1 MQTNHWKITKQSSNQ
16 AIYQAAAE
24 LLQNGECVAFPT
36 ETVYGLGAD
45 ATNQAAIQKIYAA
58 KGRPSDNPLIV
69 HIARREQMDQ
79 FVASYPPKAIQ
90 LMEEFW
96 PGPLTVILPL
106 KKDSLAA
113 NVSAGLSTVGVRM
126 PEHPVSLELIKTAN
140 IPVAAPSANRSGKPS
155 PTTANHVIED
165 LDGKIAGII
174 DGGPTGVGLE
184 STVID
189 CSLEVPIILRPGGIT
204 KEQIERVIGPV
215 DSSSNSTTETEKPK
229 APGMKYTH
237 YAPKAPV
244 YLIEGSAE
252 FWQSEI
258 NKAEA
263 AHKKIGILA
272 TKELANKLTTSAII
286 QTTGSISALD
296 EVATSLYN
304 GLRAFD
310 HEDVELIFAE
320 VYPETELGAAIMNRL
335 EKAAGNRRISE

>member
-1 MQTNHWKITKQSSNQ
+1 MQTIHWNINKQQSNQ
-16 AIYQAAAE
+16 AIFQEAAK
-24 LLQNGECVAFPT
+24 LLQGGECVAFPT

-45 ATNQAAIQKIYAA
+45 ATNQAAVQKIYEA

-79 FVASYPPKAIQ
+79 FVASYPAKAIQ
-90 LMEEFW
+90 LMEKFW

-106 KKDSLAA
+106 KKDSLAT

-126 PEHPVSLELIKTAN
+126 PEHPVSLALIGTAN
-140 IPVAAPSANRSGKPS
+140 IPIAAPSANRSGKPS
-155 PTTANHVIED
+155 PTTASHVIED

-174 DGGPTGVGLE
+174 DGGATGVGLE

-189 CSLEVPIILRPGGIT
+189 CSLEIPIILRPGGVT
-204 KEQIERVIGPV
+204 KEQIEQIIGPV
-215 DSSSNSTTETEKPK
+215 DISTNNTKETEKPK

-244 YLIEGSAE
+244 YLIEGSTQ

-263 AHKKIGILA
+263 ANKKTRYFGDKRTDKS
-272 TKELANKLTTSAII
+272 TKHQRYHRN
-286 QTTGSISALD
+286 
-296 EVATSLYN
+296 N
-304 GLRAFD
+304 W
-310 HEDVELIFAE
+310 
-320 VYPETELGAAIMNRL
+320 
-335 EKAAGNRRISE
+335 

>member
-1 MQTNHWKITKQSSNQ
+1 MQTIHWKITKQQSNQ
-16 AIYQAAAE
+16 AIYQEAAE

-69 HIARREQMDQ
+69 HIARPDQMNS
-79 FVASYPPKAIQ
+79 FVSSYPPKAIQ
-90 LMEEFW
+90 LMEKFW

-126 PEHPVSLELIKTAN
+126 PEHPVSLALINAAN
-140 IPVAAPSANRSGKPS
+140 VPVAAPSANRSGKPS
-155 PTTANHVIED
+155 PTTADHVIED

-189 CSLEVPIILRPGGIT
+189 CSSEMPIILRPGGIT
-204 KEQIERVIGPV
+204 KEQIEQVIGPV
-215 DSSSNSTTETEKPK
+215 DISTNNTNETEKPK

-244 YLIEGSAE
+244 YLIEGSTP
-252 FWQSEI
+252 FWQKEI
-258 NKAEA
+258 NKVEA
-263 AHKKIGILA
+263 TNKKLGILA
-272 TKELANKLTTSAII
+272 TKELIEQLDTSAAVE
-286 QTTGSISALD
+286 TTGSIKAMD
-296 EVATSLYN
+296 EIATSLYK

-310 HEDVELIFAE
+310 HAEVDIIFAE

-335 EKAAGNRRISE
+335 EKAAGNRRITE

>member
-1 MQTNHWKITKQSSNQ
+1 MQTIHWKINEQQSNQ
-16 AIYQAAAE
+16 PIYQEAAE

-69 HIARREQMDQ
+69 HIARREHMDQ
-79 FVASYPPKAIQ
+79 FVASYPPKAVQ
-90 LMEEFW
+90 LMEKFW

-126 PEHPVSLELIKTAN
+126 PEHPVSLELIKVAN

-204 KEQIERVIGPV
+204 KEQIERVIGSV
-215 DSSSNSTTETEKPK
+215 DSSTNSATETEKPK

-244 YLIEGSAE
+244 YLIEGSTN

-263 AHKKIGILA
+263 AHKKLGILA
-272 TKELANKLTTSAII
+272 TKELTSELTTTAVI
-286 QTTGSISALD
+286 QTTGSIDALD
-296 EVATSLYN
+296 EIATSLYN

-310 HEDVELIFAE
+310 HADVDIIFAE

>member
-1 MQTNHWKITKQSSNQ
+1 MQTIHWKITKQQSNQ
-16 AIYQAAAE
+16 AIYQEAAE

-69 HIARREQMDQ
+69 HIARPDQMNS
-79 FVASYPPKAIQ
+79 FVSSYPPKAIQ
-90 LMEEFW
+90 LMEKFW

-126 PEHPVSLELIKTAN
+126 PEHPVSLALINAAN
-140 IPVAAPSANRSGKPS
+140 VPVAAPSANRSGKPS
-155 PTTANHVIED
+155 PTTADHVIED

-189 CSLEVPIILRPGGIT
+189 CSSEMPIILRPGGIT
-204 KEQIERVIGPV
+204 KEQIEQVIGPV
-215 DSSSNSTTETEKPK
+215 DISTNNTNETEKPK

-244 YLIEGSAE
+244 YLIEGSTP
-252 FWQSEI
+252 FWQKEI
-258 NKAEA
+258 NKVEA
-263 AHKKIGILA
+263 TNKKLGILA
-272 TKELANKLTTSAII
+272 TKELIDQLDTSAAVE
-286 QTTGSISALD
+286 TTGSIKAMD
-296 EVATSLYN
+296 EIATSLYK

-310 HEDVELIFAE
+310 HADVDIIFAE

-335 EKAAGNRRISE
+335 EKAAGNRRITE

>member
-1 MQTNHWKITKQSSNQ
+1 MQTIHWNINNQQSNQ
-16 AIYQAAAE
+16 VIFQEAAK
-24 LLQNGECVAFPT
+24 LLRSGECVAFPT

-45 ATNQAAIQKIYAA
+45 ATNQAAVQKIYEA

-69 HIARREQMDQ
+69 HIARREQMDP
-79 FVASYPPKAIQ
+79 FVASYPVKAIQ
-90 LMEEFW
+90 LMEKFW

-106 KKDSLAA
+106 KKDSLAT

-126 PEHPVSLELIKTAN
+126 PEHPVSLALIDAAN

-155 PTTANHVIED
+155 PTTASHVIED

-174 DGGPTGVGLE
+174 DGGATGVGLE

-189 CSLEVPIILRPGGIT
+189 CSLDIPVILRPGGVT
-204 KEQIERVIGPV
+204 KEQIEQIIGPV
-215 DSSSNSTTETEKPK
+215 DIATNNTKETEKPK

-244 YLIEGSAE
+244 YLIEGSIQ

-263 AHKKIGILA
+263 ANKKLGILA
-272 TKELANKLTTSAII
+272 TKELINQLNTS
-286 QTTGSISALD
+286 
-296 EVATSLYN
+296 
-304 GLRAFD
+304 
-310 HEDVELIFAE
+310 
-320 VYPETELGAAIMNRL
+320 
-335 EKAAGNRRISE
+335 

>member
-244 YLIEGSAE
+244 YLIEGSTE

>member
-1 MQTNHWKITKQSSNQ
+1 MQTKHWKITKQSSNQ

-244 YLIEGSAE
+244 YLIEGSTE

-258 NKAEA
+258 NKSEA

-272 TKELANKLTTSAII
+272 TKELANKLTTKAVI

>member
-1 MQTNHWKITKQSSNQ
+1 MQTKHWKITKQSSNQ

-244 YLIEGSAE
+244 YLIEGSTE

-272 TKELANKLTTSAII
+272 TKELANKLTTNAVI

>member
-1 MQTNHWKITKQSSNQ
+1 MQTIHWKINEQQSNQ
-16 AIYQAAAE
+16 PIYQEAAE

-79 FVASYPPKAIQ
+79 FVASYPPKAVQ
-90 LMEEFW
+90 LMEKFW

-106 KKDSLAA
+106 KEDSLAA

-126 PEHPVSLELIKTAN
+126 PEHPVSLELIKVAN

-204 KEQIERVIGPV
+204 KEQIERVIGSV
-215 DSSSNSTTETEKPK
+215 DSSTNSANETEKPK

-244 YLIEGSAE
+244 YLIDGSTN

-263 AHKKIGILA
+263 AHKKLGILA
-272 TKELANKLTTSAII
+272 TKELTSELTTTAVI
-286 QTTGSISALD
+286 QTTGSIDALD
-296 EVATSLYN
+296 EIATSLYN

-310 HEDVELIFAE
+310 HADVDIIFAE

>member
-1 MQTNHWKITKQSSNQ
+1 MQTIHWKITKQQSNQ
-16 AIYQAAAE
+16 AIYQEAAE

-69 HIARREQMDQ
+69 HIARPDQMNS
-79 FVASYPPKAIQ
+79 FVSSYPPKAIQ
-90 LMEEFW
+90 LMEKFW

-126 PEHPVSLELIKTAN
+126 PEHPVSLALINAAN
-140 IPVAAPSANRSGKPS
+140 VPVAAPSANRSGKPS
-155 PTTANHVIED
+155 PTTADHVIED

-189 CSLEVPIILRPGGIT
+189 CSSEMPIILRPGGIT
-204 KEQIERVIGPV
+204 KEQIEQVIGPV
-215 DSSSNSTTETEKPK
+215 DISTNNTNETEKPK

-244 YLIEGSAE
+244 YLIEGSTP
-252 FWQSEI
+252 FWQKEI
-258 NKAEA
+258 NKVEA
-263 AHKKIGILA
+263 TNKKLGILA
-272 TKELANKLTTSAII
+272 TKELIDQLDTSAVVE
-286 QTTGSISALD
+286 TTGSIKAMD
-296 EVATSLYN
+296 EIATSLYK

-310 HEDVELIFAE
+310 HADVDIIFAE

-335 EKAAGNRRISE
+335 EKAAGNRRITE

>member
-1 MQTNHWKITKQSSNQ
+1 MQTIHWKINKQQSNNL
-16 AIYQAAAE
+16 IYQKAAE

-69 HIARREQMDQ
+69 HIAKREQMDQ
-79 FVASYPPKAIQ
+79 FIASYPPKALQ

-126 PEHPVSLELIKTAN
+126 PEHPVSLELIATAN
-140 IPVAAPSANRSGKPS
+140 IPIAAPSANRSGKPS
-155 PTTANHVIED
+155 PTTAEHVIED
-165 LDGKIAGII
+165 LDGEIAGII

-189 CSLEVPIILRPGGIT
+189 CSLDVPIILRPGGIT
-204 KEQIERVIGPV
+204 KEQIEQVIGAV
-215 DSSSNSTTETEKPK
+215 DLSTNSTTETEKPK

-244 YLIEGSAE
+244 YLVEGSSQ

-258 NKAEA
+258 NKVEIAG
-263 AHKKIGILA
+263 KKLGILA
-272 TKELANKLTTSAII
+272 TKELTSKLTTSAVI
-286 QTTGSISALD
+286 QSTGSIKAMD
-296 EVATSLYN
+296 EIATSLYK

-310 HEDVELIFAE
+310 HADVDIIFAE

-335 EKAAGNRRISE
+335 EKAAGSRRISE

>member
-1 MQTNHWKITKQSSNQ
+1 MQTIHWKINEQQSNKSV
-16 AIYQAAAE
+16 YQQAAE

-45 ATNQAAIQKIYAA
+45 ATNQAAIQKIYEA

-69 HIARREQMDQ
+69 HIASREQMDA
-79 FVASYPPKAIQ
+79 FVASYPQKAIK
-90 LMEEFW
+90 LMEKFW

-106 KKDSLAA
+106 KKDSLAS

-126 PEHPVSLELIKTAN
+126 PEHPVSLALIKEAG

-155 PTTANHVIED
+155 PTSASHVIED
-165 LDGKIAGII
+165 LDGKVAGII
-174 DGGPTGVGLE
+174 DGGATGVGLE

-189 CSLEVPIILRPGGIT
+189 CSTEIPVILRPGGIT
-204 KEQIERVIGPV
+204 KEQMEQVIGSV
-215 DSSSNSTTETEKPK
+215 ELANNDTKETEKPK

-244 YLIEGSAE
+244 YLIEGSKA
-252 FWQSEI
+252 FWQKEI
-258 NKAEA
+258 DKIEA
-263 AHKKIGILA
+263 AHKKLGILA
-272 TKELANKLTTSAII
+272 TKELLDGLTTNAAI
-286 QTTGSISALD
+286 QTTGSIQSMEEIANQ
-296 EVATSLYN
+296 LYK

-310 HEDVELIFAE
+310 HAEVDVIFAE
-320 VYPETELGAAIMNRL
+320 VYPETELGAAVMNRL

>member
-1 MQTNHWKITKQSSNQ
+1 MQTIHWKITKQQSNQ
-16 AIYQAAAE
+16 AIYQEAAE

-45 ATNQAAIQKIYAA
+45 ATNQAAIQKIYTA

-69 HIARREQMDQ
+69 HIARPDQMNS

-90 LMEEFW
+90 LMEKFW

-126 PEHPVSLELIKTAN
+126 PEHPVSLELISAAN
-140 IPVAAPSANRSGKPS
+140 VPVAAPSANRSGKPS
-155 PTTANHVIED
+155 PTTADHVIED

-174 DGGPTGVGLE
+174 DGGATGVGLE

-189 CSLEVPIILRPGGIT
+189 CSLEMPIILRPGGIT
-204 KEQIERVIGPV
+204 KEQIEQVIGPV
-215 DSSSNSTTETEKPK
+215 DISTNNTKETEKPK

-244 YLIEGSAE
+244 YLIEGSTP
-252 FWQSEI
+252 FWQKEI
-258 NKAEA
+258 NKVEA
-263 AHKKIGILA
+263 ANKKLGILA
-272 TKELANKLTTSAII
+272 TKELIDQLTTSAAVE
-286 QTTGSISALD
+286 TTGSIKALD
-296 EVATSLYN
+296 EIATSLYK

-310 HEDVELIFAE
+310 YADVDIIFAE

-335 EKAAGNRRISE
+335 EKAAGNRRITE

>member
-1 MQTNHWKITKQSSNQ
+1 MQTKHWKITKQSSNQ

-126 PEHPVSLELIKTAN
+126 PEHPVSLELIKAAN

-244 YLIEGSAE
+244 YLIEGSTE

-272 TKELANKLTTSAII
+272 TKELANKLTTNAVI

>member
-1 MQTNHWKITKQSSNQ
+1 MQTIHWNINKQQSNQ
-16 AIYQAAAE
+16 AIFQEAAK
-24 LLQNGECVAFPT
+24 LLQGGECVAFPT

-45 ATNQAAIQKIYAA
+45 ATNQAAVQKIYEA

-79 FVASYPPKAIQ
+79 FVASYPAKAIQ
-90 LMEEFW
+90 LMEKFW

-106 KKDSLAA
+106 KKDSLAT

-126 PEHPVSLELIKTAN
+126 PEHPVSLALIGTAN
-140 IPVAAPSANRSGKPS
+140 IPIAAPSANRSGKPS
-155 PTTANHVIED
+155 PTTASHVIED

-174 DGGPTGVGLE
+174 DGGATGVGLE

-189 CSLEVPIILRPGGIT
+189 CSLEIPIILRPGGVT
-204 KEQIERVIGPV
+204 KEQIEQIIGPV
-215 DSSSNSTTETEKPK
+215 DISTNNTKETEKPK

-244 YLIEGSAE
+244 YLIEGSTQ

-263 AHKKIGILA
+263 ANKKLGILA
-272 TKELANKLTTSAII
+272 TKELINQLNTSGTIE
-286 QTTGSISALD
+286 TTGSIKALD
-296 EVATSLYN
+296 EIATSLYKA
-304 GLRAFD
+304 LRAFD
-310 HEDVELIFAE
+310 HADVDMIFAE
-320 VYPETELGAAIMNRL
+320 VYPEMELGAAIMNRL
-335 EKAAGNRRISE
+335 EKAAGDRRITE

>member
-1 MQTNHWKITKQSSNQ
+1 MQTIHWKITKQQSTQ
-16 AIYQAAAE
+16 AIYQEAAE

-69 HIARREQMDQ
+69 HIARLDQMNS
-79 FVASYPPKAIQ
+79 FVASYPPKATQ
-90 LMEEFW
+90 LMEKFW

-113 NVSAGLSTVGVRM
+113 NVSGGLSTVGVRM
-126 PEHPVSLELIKTAN
+126 PEHPVSLALINAAN
-140 IPVAAPSANRSGKPS
+140 VPVAAPSANRSGKPS
-155 PTTANHVIED
+155 PTTADHVIED

-189 CSLEVPIILRPGGIT
+189 CSLEMPIILRPGGIT
-204 KEQIERVIGPV
+204 KEQIEQVIGPV
-215 DSSSNSTTETEKPK
+215 DISTNNTNETEKPK

-244 YLIEGSAE
+244 YLIEGSTP
-252 FWQSEI
+252 FWQKEI
-258 NKAEA
+258 NKVEA
-263 AHKKIGILA
+263 TNKKLGILA
-272 TKELANKLTTSAII
+272 TKELIDQLDTSAAVE
-286 QTTGSISALD
+286 TTGSIKAMD
-296 EVATSLYN
+296 EIATSLYK

-310 HEDVELIFAE
+310 HADVDIIFAE

-335 EKAAGNRRISE
+335 EKAAGNRRITE

>member
-1 MQTNHWKITKQSSNQ
+1 MQTIHWKITKQQSNQ
-16 AIYQAAAE
+16 AIYQEAAE

-45 ATNQAAIQKIYAA
+45 ATNQAAIQKIYTA

-69 HIARREQMDQ
+69 HIARPDQMNS

-90 LMEEFW
+90 LMEKFW

-126 PEHPVSLELIKTAN
+126 PEHPVSLALINAAN
-140 IPVAAPSANRSGKPS
+140 VPVAAPSANRSGKPS
-155 PTTANHVIED
+155 PTTADHVIED

-174 DGGPTGVGLE
+174 DGGATGVGLE

-189 CSLEVPIILRPGGIT
+189 CSLEMPIILRPGGIT
-204 KEQIERVIGPV
+204 KEQIEQVIGPV
-215 DSSSNSTTETEKPK
+215 DISTNNTKETEKPK

-244 YLIEGSAE
+244 YLIEGSTP
-252 FWQSEI
+252 FWQKEI
-258 NKAEA
+258 NKVEA
-263 AHKKIGILA
+263 ANKKLGILA
-272 TKELANKLTTSAII
+272 TKELIDQLTTSAAVE
-286 QTTGSISALD
+286 TTGSIKALD
-296 EVATSLYN
+296 EIAMSLYK

-310 HEDVELIFAE
+310 HADVDIIFAE

-335 EKAAGNRRISE
+335 EKAAGNRRITE

>member
-1 MQTNHWKITKQSSNQ
+1 MQTIHWNINKQQSNQ
-16 AIYQAAAE
+16 AIFQEAAK
-24 LLQNGECVAFPT
+24 LLQGGECVAFPT

-45 ATNQAAIQKIYAA
+45 ATNQAAVQKIYEA

-79 FVASYPPKAIQ
+79 FVASYPAKAIQ
-90 LMEEFW
+90 LMEKFW

-106 KKDSLAA
+106 KKDSLAT

-126 PEHPVSLELIKTAN
+126 PEHPVSLALIGTAN
-140 IPVAAPSANRSGKPS
+140 IPIAAPSANRSGKPS
-155 PTTANHVIED
+155 PTTASHVIED

-174 DGGPTGVGLE
+174 DGGATGVGLE

-189 CSLEVPIILRPGGIT
+189 CSLEIPIILRPGGVT
-204 KEQIERVIGPV
+204 KEQIEQIIGPV
-215 DSSSNSTTETEKPK
+215 DISTNNTKETEKPK

-244 YLIEGSAE
+244 YLIEGSTQ

-263 AHKKIGILA
+263 ANKKLGILA
-272 TKELANKLTTSAII
+272 TKELINQLNT
-286 QTTGSISALD
+286 
-296 EVATSLYN
+296 
-304 GLRAFD
+304 
-310 HEDVELIFAE
+310 
-320 VYPETELGAAIMNRL
+320 
-335 EKAAGNRRISE
+335 

>member
-1 MQTNHWKITKQSSNQ
+1 MQTKHWKITKQSSNQ

-215 DSSSNSTTETEKPK
+215 DSSSNSTTEAEKPK

-244 YLIEGSAE
+244 YLIEGSTE

-272 TKELANKLTTSAII
+272 TKELANKLTTNAVI

>member
-1 MQTNHWKITKQSSNQ
+1 MQTIHWNINNQQSNQ
-16 AIYQAAAE
+16 VIFQEAAK
-24 LLQNGECVAFPT
+24 LLRSGECVAFPT

-45 ATNQAAIQKIYAA
+45 ATNQAAVQKIYEA

-69 HIARREQMDQ
+69 HIARREQMDP
-79 FVASYPPKAIQ
+79 FVASYPVKAIQ
-90 LMEEFW
+90 LMEKFW

-106 KKDSLAA
+106 KKDSLAT

-126 PEHPVSLELIKTAN
+126 PEHPVSLALIDAAN

-155 PTTANHVIED
+155 PTTASHVIED

-174 DGGPTGVGLE
+174 DGGATGVGLE

-189 CSLEVPIILRPGGIT
+189 CSLDIPVILRPGGVT
-204 KEQIERVIGPV
+204 KEQIEQIIGPV
-215 DSSSNSTTETEKPK
+215 DIATNNTKETEKPK

-244 YLIEGSAE
+244 YLIEGSIQ

-263 AHKKIGILA
+263 ANKKTRYFGDKRTDKSTKHERYHRNNWQYKCIGRNCYKSL
-272 TKELANKLTTSAII
+272 
-286 QTTGSISALD
+286 QRFTGF
-296 EVATSLYN
+296 
-304 GLRAFD
+304 R
-310 HEDVELIFAE
+310 
-320 VYPETELGAAIMNRL
+320 PC
-335 EKAAGNRRISE
+335 

>member
-1 MQTNHWKITKQSSNQ
+1 MQTIHWKITKQQSNQ
-16 AIYQAAAE
+16 AIYQEAAE

-69 HIARREQMDQ
+69 HIARQDQMNS

-90 LMEEFW
+90 LMEKFW

-126 PEHPVSLELIKTAN
+126 PEHPVSLALINAAN
-140 IPVAAPSANRSGKPS
+140 VPVAAPSANRSGKPS
-155 PTTANHVIED
+155 PTTADHVIED

-174 DGGPTGVGLE
+174 DGGATGVGLE

-189 CSLEVPIILRPGGIT
+189 CSLEMPIILRPGGIT
-204 KEQIERVIGPV
+204 KEQIEQVIGPV
-215 DSSSNSTTETEKPK
+215 DISTNNTKEKEKPK

-244 YLIEGSAE
+244 YLIEGSTP
-252 FWQSEI
+252 FWQKEI
-258 NKAEA
+258 NKVEA
-263 AHKKIGILA
+263 ANKKLGILA
-272 TKELANKLTTSAII
+272 TKELIDQLTTSAAVE
-286 QTTGSISALD
+286 TTGSIKALD
-296 EVATSLYN
+296 EIATSLYK

-310 HEDVELIFAE
+310 HEDVDIIFAE
-320 VYPETELGAAIMNRL
+320 VYPETKLGAAIMNRL
-335 EKAAGNRRISE
+335 EKAAGNRRITE

>member
-126 PEHPVSLELIKTAN
+126 PEHPVSLELIKAAN

-244 YLIEGSAE
+244 YLIEGSTE

-272 TKELANKLTTSAII
+272 TKELANKLTTNAVI

>member
-1 MQTNHWKITKQSSNQ
+1 MQTIHWKINEQQSNKAVYEQ
-16 AIYQAAAE
+16 AAE
-24 LLQNGECVAFPT
+24 LLRNGECVAFPT

-45 ATNQAAIQKIYAA
+45 ATNHAAIQKIYAA

-69 HIARREQMDQ
+69 HIASRNQMDA
-79 FVASYPPKAIQ
+79 FVASYPQKAMQ
-90 LMEEFW
+90 LMENFW

-106 KKDSLAA
+106 KKDSLAS

-126 PEHPVSLELIKTAN
+126 PENPVSLALIKEAA

-155 PTTANHVIED
+155 PTSASHVIED
-165 LDGKIAGII
+165 LDGKVAGII
-174 DGGPTGVGLE
+174 DGGETGVGVE

-189 CSLEVPIILRPGGIT
+189 CSREIPVILRPGGIT
-204 KEQIERVIGPV
+204 KEQIEQVIGSV
-215 DSSSNSTTETEKPK
+215 ELATNDAKETEKPK

-244 YLIEGSAE
+244 YLIEGSKE
-252 FWQSEI
+252 FWQKEI

-272 TKELANKLTTSAII
+272 TTELIEKLATNAII
-286 QTTGSISALD
+286 QTTGSIKSME
-296 EVATSLYN
+296 EVATHLYK

-310 HEDVELIFAE
+310 HADVDIIFAE
-320 VYPETELGAAIMNRL
+320 VYPEIKLGTAVMNRL

>member
-1 MQTNHWKITKQSSNQ
+1 MQTIHWKINEQQSNQ
-16 AIYQAAAE
+16 PIYQEAAE

-79 FVASYPPKAIQ
+79 FVASYPPKAVQ
-90 LMEEFW
+90 LMEKFW

-106 KKDSLAA
+106 KEDSLAA

-126 PEHPVSLELIKTAN
+126 PEHPVSLELIKVAN

-204 KEQIERVIGPV
+204 KEQIERVIGSV
-215 DSSSNSTTETEKPK
+215 DSSTNSANETEKPK

-244 YLIEGSAE
+244 YLIEGSIN

-263 AHKKIGILA
+263 AHKKLGILA
-272 TKELANKLTTSAII
+272 TKELTSELTTTAVI
-286 QTTGSISALD
+286 QTTGSIDALD
-296 EVATSLYN
+296 EIATSLYN

-310 HEDVELIFAE
+310 HADVDIIFAE

>member
-1 MQTNHWKITKQSSNQ
+1 MQTIHWNINNQQSNQ
-16 AIYQAAAE
+16 VIFQEAAK
-24 LLQNGECVAFPT
+24 LLRSGECVAFPT

-45 ATNQAAIQKIYAA
+45 ATNQAAVQKIYEA

-69 HIARREQMDQ
+69 HIARREQMDP
-79 FVASYPPKAIQ
+79 FVASYPVKAIQ
-90 LMEEFW
+90 LMEKFW

-106 KKDSLAA
+106 KKDSLAT

-126 PEHPVSLELIKTAN
+126 PEHPVSLALIDAAN

-155 PTTANHVIED
+155 PTTASHVIED

-174 DGGPTGVGLE
+174 DGGATGVGLE

-189 CSLEVPIILRPGGIT
+189 CSLDIPVILRPGGVT
-204 KEQIERVIGPV
+204 KEQIEQIIGPV
-215 DSSSNSTTETEKPK
+215 DIATNNTKETEKPK

-244 YLIEGSAE
+244 YLIEGSIQ

-263 AHKKIGILA
+263 ANKKLGIWRQ
-272 TKELANKLTTSAII
+272 KN
-286 QTTGSISALD
+286 
-296 EVATSLYN
+296 
-304 GLRAFD
+304 
-310 HEDVELIFAE
+310 
-320 VYPETELGAAIMNRL
+320 
-335 EKAAGNRRISE
+335 

>member
-1 MQTNHWKITKQSSNQ
+1 METIHWEISKQLSNQ
-16 AIYQAAAE
+16 SIYQEAAK
-24 LLQNGECVAFPT
+24 LLQKGECIAFPT

-45 ATNQAAIQKIYAA
+45 ATNQVAIQKIYTA

-79 FVASYPPKAIQ
+79 FVESYPPKAIQ
-90 LMEEFW
+90 LMEKFW
-96 PGPLTVILPL
+96 PGPLTLILPL
-106 KKDSLAA
+106 IKDSLAA

-126 PEHPVSLELIKTAN
+126 PEHPVSLDLIKTAN

-155 PTTANHVIED
+155 PTTAAHVIED

-174 DGGPTGVGLE
+174 DGSPTGVGLE

-189 CSLEVPIILRPGGIT
+189 CSQETPVILRPGGIT

-215 DSSSNSTTETEKPK
+215 KVATNSTTETEQPK

-244 YLIEGSAE
+244 YLIEGSSK

-258 NKAEA
+258 DKVEA
-263 AHKKIGILA
+263 AHKKLGILA
-272 TKELANKLTTSAII
+272 TKELTSSLSTNAVI
-286 QTTGSISALD
+286 QTTGSTQALE

-310 HEDVELIFAE
+310 HADVDVIFAE

>member
-1 MQTNHWKITKQSSNQ
+1 MQTIHWKITNQQSNQ
-16 AIYQAAAE
+16 AIYQEAAE

-69 HIARREQMDQ
+69 HIARPDQMNS
-79 FVASYPPKAIQ
+79 FVSSYPPKAIQ
-90 LMEEFW
+90 LMEKFW

-126 PEHPVSLELIKTAN
+126 PEHPVSLALINAAN
-140 IPVAAPSANRSGKPS
+140 VPVAAPSANRSGKPS
-155 PTTANHVIED
+155 PTTADHVIED

-189 CSLEVPIILRPGGIT
+189 CSLEMPIILRPGGIT
-204 KEQIERVIGPV
+204 KEQIEQVIGSV
-215 DSSSNSTTETEKPK
+215 DISTNNTNETEKPK

-244 YLIEGSAE
+244 YLIEGSTP
-252 FWQSEI
+252 FWQKEI
-258 NKAEA
+258 NKVEA
-263 AHKKIGILA
+263 ANKKLGILA
-272 TKELANKLTTSAII
+272 TKELIDQLDTSAAVE
-286 QTTGSISALD
+286 TTGSIKAMD
-296 EVATSLYN
+296 EIATSLYK

-310 HEDVELIFAE
+310 HADVDIIFAE

-335 EKAAGNRRISE
+335 EKAAGNRRITE

>member
-1 MQTNHWKITKQSSNQ
+1 MQTIHWNINNQQSNQ
-16 AIYQAAAE
+16 VIFQEAAK
-24 LLQNGECVAFPT
+24 LLRSGECVAFPT

-45 ATNQAAIQKIYAA
+45 ATNQAAVQKIYEA

-69 HIARREQMDQ
+69 HIARREQMDP
-79 FVASYPPKAIQ
+79 FVASYPVKAIQ
-90 LMEEFW
+90 LMEKFW

-106 KKDSLAA
+106 KKDSLAT

-126 PEHPVSLELIKTAN
+126 PEHPVSLALIDAAN

-155 PTTANHVIED
+155 PTTASHVIED

-174 DGGPTGVGLE
+174 DGGATGVGLE

-189 CSLEVPIILRPGGIT
+189 CSLDIPVILRPGGVT
-204 KEQIERVIGPV
+204 KEQIEQIIGPV
-215 DSSSNSTTETEKPK
+215 DIATNNTKETEKPK

-244 YLIEGSAE
+244 YLIEGSIQ

-263 AHKKIGILA
+263 ANKKLGILA
-272 TKELANKLTTSAII
+272 TKELINQLNTSGTIEI
-286 QTTGSISALD
+286 TGKYKCIGRNCYK
-296 EVATSLYN
+296 SLQRFT
-304 GLRAFD
+304 GFR
-310 HEDVELIFAE
+310 
-320 VYPETELGAAIMNRL
+320 PC
-335 EKAAGNRRISE
+335 

>member
-1 MQTNHWKITKQSSNQ
+1 MQTIHWKITKQQSNQ
-16 AIYQAAAE
+16 AIYQEAAE

-69 HIARREQMDQ
+69 HIARPDQMNS
-79 FVASYPPKAIQ
+79 FVSSYPPKAIQ
-90 LMEEFW
+90 LMEKFW

-126 PEHPVSLELIKTAN
+126 PEHPVSLALINAAN
-140 IPVAAPSANRSGKPS
+140 VPVAAPSANRSGKPS
-155 PTTANHVIED
+155 PTTADHVIED

-189 CSLEVPIILRPGGIT
+189 CSLEMPIILRPGGIT
-204 KEQIERVIGPV
+204 KEQIEQVIGPV
-215 DSSSNSTTETEKPK
+215 DISTNNTNETEKPK

-244 YLIEGSAE
+244 YLIEGSTP
-252 FWQSEI
+252 FWQKEI
-258 NKAEA
+258 NKVEA
-263 AHKKIGILA
+263 TNKKLGILA
-272 TKELANKLTTSAII
+272 TKELIDQLDTSAAVE
-286 QTTGSISALD
+286 TTGSIKAMD
-296 EVATSLYN
+296 EIATSLYK

-310 HEDVELIFAE
+310 HADVDIIFAE

-335 EKAAGNRRISE
+335 EKAAGKRRITE

>member
-1 MQTNHWKITKQSSNQ
+1 MQTIHWKINEQQSNQ
-16 AIYQAAAE
+16 SIYQEAAE

-69 HIARREQMDQ
+69 HIGRREQMDS
-79 FVASYPPKAIQ
+79 FVASYPPKALQ
-90 LMEEFW
+90 LMEKFW

-126 PEHPVSLELIKTAN
+126 PEHPVSLELIKAAN

-174 DGGPTGVGLE
+174 DGGQTGVGLE

-189 CSLEVPIILRPGGIT
+189 CSLEMPIILRPGGIT

-215 DSSSNSTTETEKPK
+215 DSSSNSATETEKPK

-244 YLIEGSAE
+244 YLIEGSTE

-272 TKELANKLTTSAII
+272 TKELTDKLTTSAVI
-286 QTTGSISALD
+286 QTTGSIDALE
-296 EVATSLYN
+296 EVATNLYN

-310 HEDVELIFAE
+310 HADVELIFAE

-335 EKAAGNRRISE
+335 EKAAGNRRIRE